1 MSEVIITNENF
12 EAEVLQSDIPVLVD
26 FSATWCGPCRRMD
39 PLVSKLAEEY
49 EGKVKVCKVDVD
61 ECTDVARKYGIM
73 SVPTFMMFKDG
84 VEVSKTAGSMPAV
97 KLAELMDEGAK

>member
-1 MSEVIITNENF
+1 MSEVILTNENF
-12 EAEVLQSDIPVLVD
+12 ETEVLKSDIPVLVD

-39 PLVSKLAEEY
+39 PLVEKLAEEY
-49 EGKVKVCKVDVD
+49 AGKVKVCKADVD

-84 VEVSKTAGSMPAV
+84 VEVSKTSGSMPAV